1 MTVDSEQVQQLWK
14 DLSARLRGWFERQ
27 TGNPHDAEDLVQET
41 FLRGHSKL
49 GDLRGPARL
58 GAWTSAI
65 AANVLADHR
74 RQRTRQRVEGSSEEE
89 VMADSAA
96 VSNADENLNAVVAGW
111 VQSFLEQL
119 DPGDAALLRAVELD
133 SRSQA
138 EVARELGLSP
148 SGARSR
154 VQRARARLRE
164 RLEACC
170 RFGLDAQGNVTEA
183 TRRSRSSCDCD

>member
-1 MTVDSEQVQQLWK
+1 M
-14 DLSARLRGWFERQ
+14 
-27 TGNPHDAEDLVQET
+27 QET

-96 VSNADENLNAVVAGW
+96 VPNADENLNAIVAGW

-138 EVARELGLSP
+138 EVARELGLPPAERGLGS
-148 SGARSR
+148 S
-154 VQRARARLRE
+154 VRE
-164 RLEACC
+164 PGC
-170 RFGLDAQGNVTEA
+170 GNAWRHVA
-183 TRRSRSSCDCD
+183 ASVSTRRAT